1 MIGMLDGQR
10 TYWQFAEP
18 RLTGGAFEFCA
29 QNIPLKPK
37 RDLSRPPAPVPLLER
52 LLSWDC
58 ESPGRSEY

>member
-18 RLTGGAFEFCA
+18 RLTSGAFEFLREHS
-29 QNIPLKPK
+29 LKPK
-37 RDLSRPPAPVPLLER
+37 RDLSGRLARIPLLER

-58 ESPGRSEY
+58 ESLRRSEY